1 MAKKLVY
8 QCGILQQIQS
18 DKSKKLWLEKL
29 SRRTNP
35 AESVD

>member
-8 QCGILQQIQS
+8 QCGILQPIQS
-18 DKSKKLWLEKL
+18 DKSKKSVVSNL
-29 SRRTNP
+29 SRGTDP